1 MPPRTLFLYLARRM
15 LLAVVSLALALASL
29 VVFVDL
35 IENLRYVA
43 KVHAGG
49 FGFALGVTLMRA
61 PATLMALAPFVF
73 LFAAL
78 WTFNQLNRRAELSV
92 MRAAGLSVWR
102 IVGPAAL
109 AAALA
114 GVALIT
120 VIDPFAA
127 HLLGAAERMKLDL
140 RGRSASMVQVFGD
153 GVWLRQR
160 EADSVLII
168 NARAFNP
175 AEAKMAG
182 VTMLR
187 LDLAQSF
194 VERID
199 APEAVLSGRT
209 IELRQARIR
218 GAGEALEYRT
228 PVYAVTTTLTPED
241 LKANVGEAQT
251 LSLWRLPQFIVLA
264 EASGLPTLRYSM
276 RFHDL
281 CSTPLKLISMVLI
294 AAMFSLRP
302 HRSGGAF
309 RLFLSAVGAG
319 FVLYIVSQLSTA
331 LGLSGAAPAA
341 LAAWIPALVATLV
354 AATALLNAEEG

>member
-1 MPPRTLFLYLARRM
+1 MAPPTLFRYLAGRTLQ
-15 LLAVVSLALALASL
+15 AVIVLALGLASL

-43 KVHAGG
+43 KVRAGG

-61 PATLMALAPFVF
+61 PSTLMALAPFVF
-73 LFAAL
+73 LIAAI
-78 WTFNQLNRRAELSV
+78 WTFNQFNRRAELAV
-92 MRAAGLSVWR
+92 MRASGLSVWR

-109 AAALA
+109 VAALS
-114 GVALIT
+114 GVVLIA
-120 VIDPFAA
+120 VIDPLAA
-127 HLLGAAERMKLDL
+127 HLLGAAERAKLDL
-140 RGRSASMVQVFGD
+140 RGRSASVVQVFGD

-175 AEAKMAG
+175 AEATLAG
-182 VTMLR
+182 VMILR
-187 LDLAQSF
+187 LDLAQRF

-199 APEAVLSGRT
+199 APSGVISGRT
-209 IELRQARIR
+209 IELRQARVR

-228 PVYAVTTTLTPED
+228 PVYAVTTSLTPED
-241 LKANVGEAQT
+241 LRENVSDAET

-264 EASGLPTLRYSM
+264 EASGLPTLRYSI

-319 FVLYIVSQLSTA
+319 FVLYILSQMANA
-331 LGLSGAAPAA
+331 LGLSGAVPAA
-341 LAAWIPALVATLV
+341 LAAWIPALVASLI